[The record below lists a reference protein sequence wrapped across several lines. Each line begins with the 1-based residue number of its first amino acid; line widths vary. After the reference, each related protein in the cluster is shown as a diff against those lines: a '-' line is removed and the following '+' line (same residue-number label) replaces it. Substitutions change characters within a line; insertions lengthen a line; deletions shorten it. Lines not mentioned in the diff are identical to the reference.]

1 MKQNENNKLS
11 NSISEGEEDG
21 DSVHQFLNQKSEKN
35 YLQKKRKNKTDIV
48 FNSNENK
55 FEDSFIPNLEDLN
68 DFLKNCTIKEIKLED
83 IQKEIDEL
91 SNKKVFDPDVFIKE
105 NYENKEKEKE
115 RLIKNFSIEE
125 LGFNIDIDEN
135 NNNKE
140 EKLKESYKNNEE
152 NIINKILSEKDLN
165 KQKNEIHNLLISIKK
180 MNIEDIKKSIRDKDN
195 KKLNI
200 IFDLDS
206 TCIFGLPINPRD
218 ILNLKQSHPTKKMKI
233 IKFKFRENI
242 LFCALLIRN
251 GLSEFFEYT
260 KSFCNFYIN
269 TLGYEK
275 YGLEIKNVLEKQF
288 NIKFCGFK
296 GRKNEMD
303 KSKFLSS
310 LNLDAKN
317 SVIFDD
323 KPNFWIND
331 NANVIISKIFTDR
344 DFNIYKS
351 GKNNLENNI
360 HAFLSDYSP
369 FYYYKSSKE
378 NWLNQSLRYDS
389 LCPFNNFQERN
400 CFSGEYLDSNKYQ
413 FIYMKEIIKI
423 IYYLIFNS
431 NMCISDA
438 LKIIRY
444 DIFYNCCFDLRFYK
458 KESNDILKDII
469 ENCGG
474 IIYDTNNINNIK
486 DMNYYLVCS
495 FDGISEMKEKI
506 KDVKKG
512 KTNPKVVTD
521 EYILNSFY
529 FMTNLENKINN
540 P

>member
-1 MKQNENNKLS
+1 MKQNESNKLS

-21 DSVHQFLNQKSEKN
+21 DSVHQFLNRKSKN

-91 SNKKVFDPDVFIKE
+91 PNEKVFDPDIFIKE

-218 ILNLKQSHPTKKMKI
+218 ILNLKQSYPTKK
-233 IKFKFRENI
+233 N
-242 LFCALLIRN
+242 
-251 GLSEFFEYT
+251 
-260 KSFCNFYIN
+260 
-269 TLGYEK
+269 
-275 YGLEIKNVLEKQF
+275 
-288 NIKFCGFK
+288 
-296 GRKNEMD
+296 
-303 KSKFLSS
+303 
-310 LNLDAKN
+310 
-317 SVIFDD
+317 
-323 KPNFWIND
+323 
-331 NANVIISKIFTDR
+331 
-344 DFNIYKS
+344 
-351 GKNNLENNI
+351 ENN
-360 HAFLSDYSP
+360 
-369 FYYYKSSKE
+369 
-378 NWLNQSLRYDS
+378 
-389 LCPFNNFQERN
+389 
-400 CFSGEYLDSNKYQ
+400 
-413 FIYMKEIIKI
+413 KI
-423 IYYLIFNS
+423 
-431 NMCISDA
+431 
-438 LKIIRY
+438 
-444 DIFYNCCFDLRFYK
+444 
-458 KESNDILKDII
+458 
-469 ENCGG
+469 
-474 IIYDTNNINNIK
+474 
-486 DMNYYLVCS
+486 
-495 FDGISEMKEKI
+495 
-506 KDVKKG
+506 
-512 KTNPKVVTD
+512 
-521 EYILNSFY
+521 
-529 FMTNLENKINN
+529 
-540 P
+540 